1 MIARLDDR
9 SFSAQEQTQCPRS
22 CASMGAVKQI
32 RKQAVVAE
40 RAAARTADA
49 FVADQMKSLA
59 DAFRAQADTMK
70 KNKKKKKK

>member
-1 MIARLDDR
+1 
-9 SFSAQEQTQCPRS
+9 
-22 CASMGAVKQI
+22 MGAVKQI